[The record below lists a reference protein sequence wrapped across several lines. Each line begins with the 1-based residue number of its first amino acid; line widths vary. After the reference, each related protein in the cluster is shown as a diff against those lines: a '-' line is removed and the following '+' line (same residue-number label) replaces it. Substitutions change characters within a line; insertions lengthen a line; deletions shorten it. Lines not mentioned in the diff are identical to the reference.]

1 MAENLPSV
9 SSPLMV
15 NGYTSEG
22 ANSDKKVFASLLKG
36 KGFLK
41 SWVGLFFHEEQ
52 FTIRRLSYQKKTFIQ
67 QKNSVPIC

>member
-41 SWVGLFFHEEQ
+41 SQVGLF
-52 FTIRRLSYQKKTFIQ
+52 SM
-67 QKNSVPIC
+67 KNSSL